1 MLQAIRDARLEF
13 HHRQDANTTGSFR
26 MWFAQN
32 NELRIASDVL
42 SYLKHT
48 FRADE

>member
-1 MLQAIRDARLEF
+1 MLRATRDVRLEL
-13 HHRQDANTTGSFR
+13 HHRQDATTTGSFR
-26 MWFAQN
+26 MWLAQN
-32 NELRIASDVL
+32 NELRIASEVL